1 MNILSKKN
9 ALSANCVTRLFPM
22 GYFST
27 RPTPASYGATNVTG
41 VEDIKNM

>member
-1 MNILSKKN
+1 
-9 ALSANCVTRLFPM
+9 M

-27 RPTPASYGATNVTG
+27 QPTPASSGATNVKG